1 MHVTTASPGREQE
14 DLSSVLCNIGWGK
27 LSVTRAKLAN
37 DPATRDFLELGLSLL
52 QDDLLQHTGPDFDQ
66 GDRSRLFES
75 LSRERILARA
85 ADLDTEKQKLLTV
98 NMFRHRWDRKDR
110 YSEDLIS
117 YLFRLGPQ
125 RERLKE
131 MESAALALL
140 PDVSLKELVQL
151 LATAE
156 VDTILI
162 DPIFNLQTIIQA
174 ALPNHPKVRQFTQ
187 AQYEMILTGWANL
200 YERIAMAYGLE
211 LKPGLTWSDV
221 ALLFNTVVEGALVRA
236 RIDKVEAV
244 LSNGERV
251 LAGAILVM
259 LPALMQELPDDCSTV
274 RAIRDVQRLY

>member
-1 MHVTTASPGREQE
+1 
-14 DLSSVLCNIGWGK
+14 
-27 LSVTRAKLAN
+27 
-37 DPATRDFLELGLSLL
+37 
-52 QDDLLQHTGPDFDQ
+52 
-66 GDRSRLFES
+66 
-75 LSRERILARA
+75 
-85 ADLDTEKQKLLTV
+85 LDTEKQKLLTV